1 MVDGDSPRHL
11 GIAEWGMLITLSLV
25 WGGSFFFNA
34 IAVAEVTTLTVVFA
48 RVAGGA
54 VLLWAFIYATG
65 GRMPGDALTWSAF
78 FGMGL
83 LNNAIPFSL
92 IVWGQSHA
100 ASGVAAILNA
110 TTPVFAVLV
119 AHGFTTDE
127 RLTPMKLGGV
137 LLGLAGV
144 VVLIGVDA
152 LANLGVALFAQLAF
166 VGASICYAFAGVFGR
181 RFRALGVTPVQTAAG
196 QVTASSLLMLP
207 LVAIVD
213 RPWTLPLP
221 SASALGAII
230 GLAALCT
237 AFAYI
242 LYFRILAVAGAVNL
256 LLVTLLV
263 PVSAIVLGT
272 VFLDEHLAARHI
284 AGMAIITLSLVA
296 IDGRLP
302 ARIAGRVLKRAVG

>member
-1 MVDGDSPRHL
+1 MRDGDSPRHL
-11 GIAEWGMLITLSLV
+11 GIAEWGMLVTLSLI

-34 IAVAEVTTLTVVFA
+34 VAVAEVPTLTVVFA

-54 VLLWAFIYATG
+54 VLLWAFIHLAG
-65 GRMPGDALTWSAF
+65 GRMPRDAFTWSAF

-83 LNNAIPFSL
+83 VNNVIPFSL
-92 IVWGQSHA
+92 IVWGQSHV
-100 ASGVAAILNA
+100 ASGIAAILNA
-110 TTPVFAVLV
+110 TTPVFTVLV
-119 AHGFTTDE
+119 AHWLTVDE

-137 LLGLAGV
+137 VLGLAGV
-144 VVLIGVDA
+144 VILIGVDA

-166 VGASICYAFAGVFGR
+166 VGASISYAFAGVFGR
-181 RFRALGVTPVQTAAG
+181 RFRSLGVTPVQTAAG
-196 QVTASSLLMLP
+196 QVTASSILMLP
-207 LVAIVD
+207 LVAMVD
-213 RPWTLPLP
+213 QPWNLPLP
-221 SASALGAII
+221 GAGAVGAIA

-263 PVSAIVLGT
+263 PVSAVLLGS
-272 VFLDEHLAARHI
+272 VFLHEQLEPRHV
-284 AGMAIITLSLVA
+284 AGMAIIALSLAA

-302 ARIAGRVLKRAVG
+302 SRIARLVTSRVEG